1 MELSNSLSILIGI
14 AASAPAIALLYGL
27 QKLMA
32 ANEADGAKQHVQ
44 SWRASRRLA
53 AQQLAEVLRQASE
66 DSQVLSSLPG
76 AGMGDPLEVLLDSE
90 LGSQQWRWI
99 RGAALGEQ
107 LPASLQFD
115 FTLNEE
121 IVQ

>member
-1 MELSNSLSILIGI
+1 MDPNNSLSILAGI
-14 AASAPAIALLYGL
+14 AASAPAIALLYWL
-27 QKLMA
+27 QKLVA
-32 ANEADGAKQHVQ
+32 ANEADGAKQQLQ

-53 AQQLAEVLRQASE
+53 AQQLAEVLRQV
-66 DSQVLSSLPG
+66 SQDDQMLSSLPG
-76 AGMGDPLEVLLDSE
+76 EGLGDPLEEL
-90 LGSQQWRWI
+90 LGSGFSSEQRRWI
-99 RGAALGEQ
+99 RDDALGEQ